1 MFLAFNTFRGVLN
14 MKKIRSYVS
23 LLIILILMLSLS
35 ACGGGNEKYN
45 VVKKLEDQQFCV
57 AFRDGDTSGDA
68 VIAALAVLQN
78 NGTVSSLAA
87 KWFGSDI
94 SLLKGDPKA
103 IETLETELG
112 GKVEK
117 RSYIVGYDS
126 GRLPISGDDSN
137 GKASGFDVELAK
149 AFCELLGW
157 RVKFV
162 AIDPADAVV
171 ELDSGNVDCVMGGYV
186 YNSEE
191 KEITQSPVYMDN
203 TVVVATLKNSGV
215 HSLRGLSGKTLTIG
229 NTGYYSSIMEK
240 YPALSEKPKYVVTIS
255 GDMNECFDAL
265 ENGKA
270 DAIIADLVSLDYY
283 R

>member
-1 MFLAFNTFRGVLN
+1 MGS
-14 MKKIRSYVS
+14 I
-23 LLIILILMLSLS
+23 
-35 ACGGGNEKYN
+35 
-45 VVKKLEDQQFCV
+45 
-57 AFRDGDTSGDA
+57 
-68 VIAALAVLQN
+68 
-78 NGTVSSLAA
+78 
-87 KWFGSDI
+87 FGR
-94 SLLKGDPKA
+94 KG
-103 IETLETELG
+103 
-112 GKVEK
+112 
-117 RSYIVGYDS
+117 
-126 GRLPISGDDSN
+126 
-137 GKASGFDVELAK
+137 
-149 AFCELLGW
+149 

-162 AIDPADAVV
+162 AIDPSDAVV